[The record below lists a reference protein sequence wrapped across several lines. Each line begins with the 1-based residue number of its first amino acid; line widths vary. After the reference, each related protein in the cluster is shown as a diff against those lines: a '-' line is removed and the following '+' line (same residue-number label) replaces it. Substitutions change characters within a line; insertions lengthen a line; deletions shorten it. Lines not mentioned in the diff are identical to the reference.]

1 MSDCLAGG
9 STQPQIMNKHH
20 CDVILTGDGP
30 FSTSAMSTFVDQVKS
45 QLCIAA
51 EEKNNNHID
60 SIILALILF

>member
-9 STQPQIMNKHH
+9 STHPKIMNKHH

-51 EEKNNNHID
+51 EEKK
-60 SIILALILF
+60 